1 VYILAISVGQ
11 NKGFFVLVYISLS
24 LSDYGPRL
32 LSNPKS
38 KRIMLASVTKTHEDR
53 NFPKLNGKFFIMADQ
68 HASFAREER
77 KTAQDCKED
86 WCKA

>member
-1 VYILAISVGQ
+1 M
-11 NKGFFVLVYISLS
+11 
-24 LSDYGPRL
+24 

-38 KRIMLASVTKTHEDR
+38 KRIMLASVTKIHEDR

-68 HASFAREER
+68 NANFARAEG
-77 KTAQDCKED
+77 KTAKDCKED